1 MTAGLERSIG
11 QCEVMSRLE
20 CADEEGK
27 RFLDEEFLCG
37 VERTGPCF
45 CGGALQNS
53 WQTLVE
59 HFGACDQ

>member
-1 MTAGLERSIG
+1 
-11 QCEVMSRLE
+11 MSRLE